1 MNDKFDGN
9 GLYKLFST
17 TGNETLSVSVYNGL
31 SSIVVFS
38 KGSDSKRPK
47 VKFNITGAPT
57 LCLIKITKEL
67 IQAQPDTRIPFFQM
81 NYNRETRAY
90 EQATTFVFFKDDKK
104 CYGVEITNHLL
115 STPIKFMFKAASTFA
130 TDSSAM
136 PEHQRSELGFLEFK
150 QCLEKLY
157 DAILLSRIGYERN
170 MNRGNSNRPRQAS
183 NGDPYRNNNGSSGS
197 NGSSEDIFG

>member
-1 MNDKFDGN
+1 MSDKFDGN
-9 GLYKLFST
+9 GLFKLFST

-57 LCLIKITKEL
+57 LCLIKIVREL
-67 IQAQPDTRIPFFQM
+67 IQAQPDTRIDFYQM

-90 EQATTFVFFKDDKK
+90 ERLTTFVFFKDDKK

-115 STPIKFMFKAASTFA
+115 SVPIKFMFKAASTFA

-136 PEHQRSELGFLEFK
+136 SEHQRSELGFLEFK
-150 QCLEKLY
+150 QCLESLQN
-157 DAILLSRIGYERN
+157 AILLSRIGYERN
-170 MNRGNSNRPRQAS
+170 MMRSNGNKPRQAS
-183 NGDPYRNNNGSSGS
+183 NGDPYRNSNSGNNDQ
-197 NGSSEDIFG
+197 SSEDIFG